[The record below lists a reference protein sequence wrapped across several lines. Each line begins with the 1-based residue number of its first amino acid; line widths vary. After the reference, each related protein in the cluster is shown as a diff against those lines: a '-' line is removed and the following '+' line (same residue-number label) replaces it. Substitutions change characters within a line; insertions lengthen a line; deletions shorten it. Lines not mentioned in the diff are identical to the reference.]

1 MLIIDLIQ
9 RAQFEVIA
17 RNEYAKTEEKNPVDC
32 ALYYL
37 ALRKKPVLVGLWR
50 IATWSREQG
59 ATHRLL
65 SNNFNEER
73 WKTAA
78 LKNAYALMGRRR
90 FEYAASFF
98 LLADH
103 LHDAVSV
110 LHNQLGDTQLA
121 IAVARVYGG
130 DDSPVLLN
138 FLKDKVLPQ
147 AAKEGNRWL
156 ATWAYWL
163 LNRRDTAVQAL
174 IAPLHRLTSLQETT
188 DLKAKSYLTDDPALV
203 VLYKQL
209 RERSLQTL
217 KGAMGIKGKEEWEFV
232 MHTSG
237 LYGRMG
243 CDVLALDLVKTW
255 EFLLPPPTVHT
266 SAERKIGKEVE
277 FDPRKLLRRRSS
289 LVVAD
294 LPMREHGKHGL
305 VDTEGSFLEDDGEED
320 KDKEPGGNVQE
331 SEKGGTKEGVKK
343 KPPPT
348 QFNEPDANS
357 LLDAFGF

>member
-1 MLIIDLIQ
+1 M
-9 RAQFEVIA
+9 
-17 RNEYAKTEEKNPVDC
+17 
-32 ALYYL
+32 
-37 ALRKKPVLVGLWR
+37 
-50 IATWSREQG
+50 ATWSREQA
-59 ATHRLL
+59 ATSRLL
-65 SNNFNEER
+65 ANNFNEER

-103 LHDAVSV
+103 LQDAVSV
-110 LHNQLGDTQLA
+110 IYNQLGDTQLA

-130 DDSPVLLN
+130 DDSPVLHT
-138 FLKDKVLPQ
+138 FLKDKILPQ
-147 AAKEGNRWL
+147 AARDGNRWL

-163 LNRRDTAVQAL
+163 LGRRDTAVQAL
-174 IAPLHRLTSLQETT
+174 VTPLSRLLSPPETPNF
-188 DLKAKSYLTDDPALV
+188 KSKSYLTDDPALV

-209 RERSLQTL
+209 REKSLQTL
-217 KGAMGIKGKEEWEFV
+217 RGATMIGMREEWDFV
-232 MHTSG
+232 LHTAN
-237 LYGRMG
+237 LYERMG

-255 EFLLPPPTVHT
+255 EFLAPPPAKIAPGRPPLSPMMPRESFHANGRNQ
-266 SAERKIGKEVE
+266 SATDFD

-294 LPMREHGKHGL
+294 LPTREQIKNDLEKEKGTLEEDEHEE
-305 VDTEGSFLEDDGEED
+305 DEEDDGKEENREKVAEK
-320 KDKEPGGNVQE
+320 KDEP
-331 SEKGGTKEGVKK
+331 KK

-348 QFNEPDANS
+348 QFKEPDASS